1 MKLIPESLSIYNP
14 GFVFFTLFPFVKIYR
29 EDVETRA
36 DLILLFFLNL
46 TKNLLQEFGIVKLV
60 TFRMH
65 AMRVISIFNFWYY
78 TGSTSELPQLAKIR
92 KRVK

>member
-14 GFVFFTLFPFVKIYR
+14 GFVFFTLFPFVKIYG

-36 DLILLFFLNL
+36 DLILLIFLNL
-46 TKNLLQEFGIVKLV
+46 TKNLLQKFGIVKLV
-60 TFRMH
+60 TLLMH

>member
-36 DLILLFFLNL
+36 DLILLIFLNL
-46 TKNLLQEFGIVKLV
+46 TKNLL
-60 TFRMH
+60 
-65 AMRVISIFNFWYY
+65 
-78 TGSTSELPQLAKIR
+78 
-92 KRVK
+92 